1 MDRRRA
7 SARAR
12 DRSDFR
18 ISNVEVKAQ
27 NREDGRS
34 PPAILGAPEVSLA
47 RHHSPSAQPVHT
59 ASIGCTTNN
68 AGPWGLVA
76 AARSARSRTTLQ
88 TGDKFDRPERKHQ
101 YEERDPDIAHAVF
114 PLNER
119 PEAGD
124 SALHP

>member
-1 MDRRRA
+1 MGASRRRT
-7 SARAR
+7 
-12 DRSDFR
+12 F
-18 ISNVEVKAQ
+18 
-27 NREDGRS
+27 G
-34 PPAILGAPEVSLA
+34 
-47 RHHSPSAQPVHT
+47 PVQD
-59 ASIGCTTNN
+59 
-68 AGPWGLVA
+68 
-76 AARSARSRTTLQ
+76 TLQ